1 MILGMVYKNLAYH
14 VITHLCL
21 SIISCRC
28 SGKSNMYP
36 KHVHDTLLGDKYNHT
51 LDPVPKGRH
60 SSKSGG
66 FEKRF
71 SWDVPNHV
79 FARQKVTENLQ
90 AKKKHFPKVLRI
102 FSQLSQRIQ
111 AEIPGDDTQLPDLR
125 DKTSPPEV
133 EAQGTQECGI
143 VPSLKYHQIPSDT
156 FRYLQIPSDTR
167 LKIVL

>member
-14 VITHLCL
+14 IITHLCL
-21 SIISCRC
+21 SIISRRC

-71 SWDVPNHV
+71 SWDVPI
-79 FARQKVTENLQ
+79 FLQ
-90 AKKKHFPKVLRI
+90 GKKSPKIFSPKKHVPKVLRI

-125 DKTSPPEV
+125 DKISPPEV
-133 EAQGTQECGI
+133 EAQGTQESLALCP
-143 VPSLKYHQIPSDT
+143 PSNTI
-156 FRYLQIPSDTR
+156 R
-167 LKIVL
+167 